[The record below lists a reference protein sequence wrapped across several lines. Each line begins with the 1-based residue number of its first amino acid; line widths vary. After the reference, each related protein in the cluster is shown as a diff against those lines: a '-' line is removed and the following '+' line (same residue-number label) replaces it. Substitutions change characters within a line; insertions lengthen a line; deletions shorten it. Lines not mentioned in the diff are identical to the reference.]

1 MKMVFCFLAEMSDYN
16 KKLRIFYPQF
26 MMRNVLLKH
35 VVMEFKLT
43 KIDKFI
49 RVIWLLWLLHNT
61 YLEKI
66 LRNIVCMHIKSSM
79 S

>member
-1 MKMVFCFLAEMSDYN
+1 
-16 KKLRIFYPQF
+16 
-26 MMRNVLLKH
+26 MMRNVLVKLL
-35 VVMEFKLT
+35 VMEFKF

-49 RVIWLLWLLHNT
+49 GVTGLLHMT

-66 LRNIVCMHIKSSM
+66 LRSKVCMHIKSSM